1 MSRPR
6 FFSRDRIVAP
16 PEFDRRRIPPAS
28 IAIHLCIG
36 AAYAWSIFNPALM
49 RIQGVVVPAAGDWKL
64 SEVTRTFTIAIVFLG
79 LSAAVAG
86 KWLERVGPRTVGILA
101 AVLWSGGYLIGALGI
116 SLHSLPLLYFG
127 YGVVGGCGLGLGYVS
142 PVSTLIKWF
151 PDRRGMAA
159 GMAIMGFG
167 GGAILATPLQE
178 RLMKAFYEPPTY
190 LGSEAE
196 VALGTDPV
204 NGRRFAEVDGERRE
218 VVVVAANETAQMVVP
233 GPAGVYVVGTGN
245 IGVEATFVTLGVAYL
260 IIMLAAAMSFR
271 VPAEGWRPA
280 GWNPPDAGAVA
291 VAAKMIAA
299 RDVDPNAALGT
310 PQFWLLWVML
320 CFNVTA
326 GIGVLGVAKTM
337 MTEVFGSALPAI
349 VTGGFATT
357 YVLMISLFN
366 MVGRFFW
373 ASMSDFLGRK
383 RTYAIFFGLGFVLYA
398 AIPTI
403 VGAKAGSASIA
414 PLVLFYGTTMV
425 IFTMYGGGFATIP
438 AYLADLFGARYVG
451 AIHGRLLTAWSTA
464 GLLGPLAITELRQL
478 SERRAIADLAA
489 AVSPETFA
497 ARFGAP
503 LAQLPILVENK
514 TVTLAKL
521 FALAPAGTPDPS
533 RSLYDTTMYLMA
545 ALLAVGFVANALV
558 RPVDAK
564 HYAPTN

>member
-1 MSRPR
+1 MTRPG
-6 FFSRDRIVAP
+6 FFTRDRIVAP
-16 PEFDRRRIPPAS
+16 PDFVRWRIPPAS

-49 RIQGVVVPAAGDWKL
+49 RIRGVVVPAAGDWDL
-64 SEVTRTFTIAIVFLG
+64 SQVTGVFTVAIVCLG

-101 AVLWSGGYLIGALGI
+101 AVLWSGGYLIGAIGI
-116 SLHSLPLLYFG
+116 ARHNLPLLYFG

-178 RLMKAFYEPPTY
+178 RLMKAFYEPPQY
-190 LGSEAE
+190 LGRASDVELAT
-196 VALGTDPV
+196 VDGK
-204 NGRRFAEVDGERRE
+204 RFAAVVGSQRE
-218 VVVVAANETAQMVVP
+218 VVVVAANETARMVVP
-233 GPAGVYVVGTGN
+233 GPEGVYVVGTGD
-245 IGVEATFVTLGVAYL
+245 IGVEKTFLTLGIAYFM
-260 IIMLAAAMSFR
+260 IMLPAALSFR
-271 VPAEGWRPA
+271 VPADGWRPA
-280 GWNPPDAGAVA
+280 GWSPPDAGA

-299 RDVDPNAALGT
+299 RDVDPNAALRT
-310 PQFWLLWVML
+310 PQFYLLWIML

-337 MTEVFGSALPAI
+337 MTEVFGSALPLI

-366 MVGRFFW
+366 MLGRFFW
-373 ASMSDFLGRK
+373 ASISDFLGRK
-383 RTYAIFFGLGFVLYA
+383 RTYSIFFGLGFLLYA
-398 AIPTI
+398 AIPSI
-403 VGAKAGSASIA
+403 VGVESGSTSLV
-414 PLVLFYGTTMV
+414 PLVLFYVTTMV

-438 AYLADLFGARYVG
+438 AYLADLFGAKYVG

-464 GLLGPLAITELRQL
+464 GVLGPLAITELRRL
-478 SERRAIADLAA
+478 SERQGIADVAA
-489 AVSPETFA
+489 VVSPERFA
-497 ARFGAP
+497 ATFGKP
-503 LAQLPILVENK
+503 LADLPELVEKK

-521 FALAPAGTPDPS
+521 FELAPAGTPDPS
-533 RSLYDTTMYLMA
+533 RTLYDTTMYLMA
-545 ALLAVGFVANALV
+545 ALLAVGFIANALV
-558 RPVDAK
+558 RPVDRK
-564 HYAPTN
+564 HHATAG